1 MMMAEN
7 APTQLLANWIGRHAA
22 PTAIGWLE
30 QKRLELAKDA
40 SGRVLL
46 LAISMAPRRMGR
58 QDLVLSEDDRAAA
71 ERARVGWRPGGWT
84 VDEAARILLLLSAS
98 HGPEPVAERLRSLAV
113 TSDVGELIAIY
124 RGLPLYPAQ
133 PTLTALAAEGL
144 RTSMRTVFEA
154 VAHNNP
160 FPAEQFSEGAW
171 NHMVLKALFIE
182 SSLQPIQGLDRR
194 WNPALTRTLCDYAH
208 ERWAASRPVAAEL
221 WRGVGRFAD
230 DAAIGDLA
238 RVLQTGSPTEREAA
252 ALALSESDHASAAK
266 LLAGERD
273 LAAGVRA
280 GHITWASL
288 QGVPAPSIE

>member
-1 MMMAEN
+1 MTMAEN
-7 APTQLLANWIGRHAA
+7 TPAQLLATWIGRQAA
-22 PTAIGWLE
+22 PAANSWLE
-30 QKRLELAKDA
+30 QKRAELARES
-40 SGRVLL
+40 SGRALS
-46 LAISMAPRRMGR
+46 LAISMAPRRMGKL
-58 QDLVLSEDDRAAA
+58 DLALSDDDRVAAD
-71 ERARVGWRPGGWT
+71 RARAGWMPIGWA
-84 VDEAARILLLLSAS
+84 VDEAARILLLLIATQ
-98 HGPEPVAERLRSLAV
+98 GPEPFAERLRSLAA

-154 VAHNNP
+154 VAHKNP

-194 WNPALTRTLCDYAH
+194 WNPALARTLCDYAH
-208 ERWAASRPVAAEL
+208 ERWAAGRPVAAEL

-238 RVLQTGSPTEREAA
+238 RVLQTGSAIEREAA
-252 ALALSESDHASAAK
+252 ALALSESDHADAAK
-266 LLAGERD
+266 LLAGEPD

-280 GHITWASL
+280 GRINWTSLHLAS
-288 QGVPAPSIE
+288 GIE

>member
-1 MMMAEN
+1 MTMAEH
-7 APTQLLANWIGRHAA
+7 APARLLATWIGRQTAPAA
-22 PTAIGWLE
+22 NSWLE
-30 QKRLELAKDA
+30 QKRSELARES
-40 SGRVLL
+40 SGRALS
-46 LAISMAPRRMGR
+46 LAISMVPRRMGKL
-58 QDLVLSEDDRAAA
+58 DLVLSEDDRAAA
-71 ERARVGWRPGGWT
+71 ERARAGWTPIGWT
-84 VDEAARILLLLSAS
+84 VDEAARILLLLSATQ
-98 HGPEPVAERLRSLAV
+98 GPGPFAEGLRSLAA

-182 SSLQPIQGLDRR
+182 SPLQPIQGLDRR
-194 WNPALTRTLCDYAH
+194 WNPALARTLCDYAH

-238 RVLQTGSPTEREAA
+238 RVLKTGSTVEREAA
-252 ALALSESDHASAAK
+252 VLALSESDHAGAAK
-266 LLAGERD
+266 LLAGEPD

-280 GHITWASL
+280 GRISWANL
-288 QGVPAPSIE
+288 QRAPDIE

>member
-1 MMMAEN
+1 MSEN
-7 APTQLLANWIGRHAA
+7 TPAQLLATWIGRQASPVA
-22 PTAIGWLE
+22 NSWLE

-40 SGRVLL
+40 SGRALS
-46 LAISMAPRRMGR
+46 LAISMALRRMGKAE
-58 QDLVLSEDDRAAA
+58 LVLSNDDRAAA
-71 ERARVGWRPGGWT
+71 ERTRAGWTPIGWT
-84 VDEAARILLLLSAS
+84 VDEAARILLLLSATQ
-98 HGPEPVAERLRSLAV
+98 GAQPFAERLRSLAV

-124 RGLPLYPAQ
+124 RGLPLYPDQ

-154 VAHNNP
+154 VAHHNP
-160 FPAEQFSEGAW
+160 FPSEQFSEGAW

-194 WNPALTRTLCDYAH
+194 WNPALARTLCDYAH

-230 DAAIGDLA
+230 DAAVADLA
-238 RVLQTGSPTEREAA
+238 RVLQTGSAIEREAA
-252 ALALSESDHASAAK
+252 ALALSECDHAGAAN
-266 LLAGERD
+266 LLAGEPD

-280 GHITWASL
+280 GRIGWASL
-288 QGVPAPSIE
+288 QRAPGIE